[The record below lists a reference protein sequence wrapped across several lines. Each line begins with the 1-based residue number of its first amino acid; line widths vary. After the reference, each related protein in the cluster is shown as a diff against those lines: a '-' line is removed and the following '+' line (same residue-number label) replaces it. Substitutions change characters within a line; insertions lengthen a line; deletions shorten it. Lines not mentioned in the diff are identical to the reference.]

1 MRTEK
6 EIRAMTKYNVDDM
19 RNFLAGLNLEGSNT
33 QTIEANSPLE
43 AVKKAYPN
51 CKITRDYTGKI
62 GDIVVGRFTKQRYG
76 RGYRTYV
83 YNIEQKNS

>member
-83 YNIEQKNS
+83 YNIEQKK

>member
-1 MRTEK
+1 
-6 EIRAMTKYNVDDM
+6 MTYNVEDISI
-19 RNFLAGLNLEGSNT
+19 FCGEA

-51 CKITRDYTGKI
+51 CKVTRDYSGQI
-62 GDIVVGRFTKQRYG
+62 GDIVVGRYTEQWYG

-83 YNIEQKNS
+83 YIIERG